1 MDRSASRRRLKEPP
15 RLYVAIVEW
24 TGHSTHE
31 AIIDHLETLTVI
43 AKAPLTLEWGVI
55 DDECRDLLAELHH
68 SGSADWD
75 FETAKK
81 CEALI
86 AGVTRYLN
94 AKKKRQEEKEARIS
108 SAARPV

>member
-1 MDRSASRRRLKEPP
+1 MRTTKKTPASISC
-15 RLYVAIVEW
+15 VAIVEW
-24 TGHSTHE
+24 TADSMHE
-31 AIIDHLETLTVI
+31 AIIGHLESPKVPI
-43 AKAPLTLEWGVI
+43 MFEWGTI
-55 DDECRDLLAELHH
+55 DNECRDLLAELHH

-81 CEALI
+81 CDALI

-94 AKKKRQEEKEARIS
+94 AKKKRQEEKEARSS